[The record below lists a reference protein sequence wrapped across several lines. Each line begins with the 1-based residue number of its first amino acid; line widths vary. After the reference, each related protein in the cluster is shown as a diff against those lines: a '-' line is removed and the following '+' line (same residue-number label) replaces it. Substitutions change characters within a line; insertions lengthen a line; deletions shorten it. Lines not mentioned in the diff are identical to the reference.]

1 MWSAGVIFYILICRQ
16 LPFHGFDRKSTLK
29 MIMDNQPDTDRRDFI
44 RFSPHTKNLLLQMLE
59 KDPKLRITPKQ
70 ALAHKFFVENGYSK
84 V

>member
-1 MWSAGVIFYILICRQ
+1 
-16 LPFHGFDRKSTLK
+16 